1 MEVFNCH
8 NFRPKATQIL
18 THPVHFR
25 DNLIQMIVA
34 DLIVRDGVEMKIA
47 VDLELLTLIGYSSPE
62 QQFLFT
68 LLNFT
73 LIWIL
78 YVGVTSK

>member
-1 MEVFNCH
+1 MY
-8 NFRPKATQIL
+8 
-18 THPVHFR
+18 VHFIFR
-25 DNLIQMIVA
+25 ANQGNGL
-34 DLIVRDGVEMKIA
+34 
-47 VDLELLTLIGYSSPE
+47 E

-78 YVGVTSK
+78 YVGVTPK